1 MAIFL
6 LFAVRV
12 IRTYHERNSLTTMF
26 TGLSY
31 TPRASPR
38 SRRMTLKM
46 HKSTAAKEKVL
57 ERLIGD
63 DYVMFRSHASSHQ
76 LVFI

>member
-31 TPRASPR
+31 TPE
-38 SRRMTLKM
+38 RMTLKM